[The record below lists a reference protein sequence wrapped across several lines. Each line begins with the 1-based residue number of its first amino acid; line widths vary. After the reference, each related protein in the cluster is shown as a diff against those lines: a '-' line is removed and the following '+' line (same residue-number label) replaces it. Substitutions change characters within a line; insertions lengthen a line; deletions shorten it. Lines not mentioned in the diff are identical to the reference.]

1 MRVAALAR
9 TRIPAHNTVDCSK
22 LAPWLAEPRGA
33 PRPGRQATD
42 APDAAPPVVEI
53 SLSDVVKRRTVRWHG
68 IAAEVVQLT
77 RCAKVEIRCCAPR
90 HPLAVGAHGIGQ
102 DGETIVQDCR
112 GQNPTAL
119 NRMNTPEKSAG
130 SGGRCARGLSRTEE
144 AWIR

>member
-90 HPLAVGAHGIGQ
+90 HPLAVDAHGIGQ

-144 AWIR
+144 AGTP